1 MACLLTVGCRLA
13 RLLSESDN
21 ILPSLEKKNLEKKSF
36 ILTPVVAI
44 WFFMTG
50 VGNYYLAIT
59 L

>member
-13 RLLSESDN
+13 RLLSDSDN
-21 ILPSLEKKNLEKKSF
+21 ILPDLEKKK
-36 ILTPVVAI
+36 ILYSDTSCRDLGL
-44 WFFMTG
+44 MTG